1 MNYVENVGSLGIYGW
16 VVVVAVFMQTL
27 ENGGHTLRV
36 LTDRIIISAGRT
48 GIPEVD
54 IFLENCRRIGIPVIM
69 DGEITIEEYRKIA
82 DQVDEALLK
91 FREQHA
97 QKQNNPSDIAWI
109 VQKHKSNLSIPEYFM
124 LRTAMYSVVPIE
136 ENLMKDKLDVS
147 DIKC

>member
-27 ENGGHTLRV
+27 ENGGRTLRV

-82 DQVDEALLK
+82 D
-91 FREQHA
+91 